1 MSYNLTASAIESDLR
16 PNDRL
21 VFIALAHC
29 ANDSTY
35 CFKKNSWKAWPGI
48 NRLIKYTGLSKSS
61 VQRALKSLVKSGDI
75 KIDHRKQTSHRN
87 LSNVYTLFEPNRA
100 ANAPSCISEEVAPP
114 EDLSSNK
121 EGATKT
127 PTPHGVGVTEI
138 KEGVRVTP
146 EQINKTNNKN
156 IYYARE
162 REDKAQAQDQ
172 FDPRIPP
179 HGVVPKAWSEYLDML
194 NRRNRP
200 LPDQQ
205 QHRAQGQFLGEFDPI
220 TQKKIVQQSVRNGWV
235 SLHPVANVRAIRPPA
250 QRSTRERSVFEQLT
264 DRSWADGCFEDLSVV
279 VSV

>member
-1 MSYNLTASAIESDLR
+1 MSYNLTASAIESDLK
-16 PNDRL
+16 PNERL

-162 REDKAQAQDQ
+162 REDDIT

-179 HGVVPKAWSEYLDML
+179 HRVMPDVWRDYIDML
-194 NRRNRP
+194 KRRNRS
-200 LPDQQ
+200 LPDRQ
-205 QHRAQGQFLGEFDPI
+205 QHSAQGEFLGEFDPL
-220 TQKKIVQQSVRNGWV
+220 TQQKIVLQSVRNGWV
-235 SLHPVANVRAIRPPA
+235 SLHPLCNIRQIKSA
-250 QRSTRERSVFEQLT
+250 QRSTRDKSLWEQLT
-264 DRSWADGCFEDLSVV
+264 DRSWAEDLNVV